1 MSATATDTL
10 GLLLERAEGERDD
23 AARALNAATA
33 QAQAARAQHGE
44 LAGYRQDYQQRWTQ
58 SFAQSTT
65 MDIVAC
71 YRSFGQRL
79 DQAVDTQGHVANHAD
94 QRQVRA
100 REALRQAEV
109 RVAALRQLIAR
120 RQAEA
125 AKAAQRREQR
135 ATDEFAARAHLRR
148 TAHA

>member
-10 GLLLERAEGERDD
+10 SLLLERAEGERDA
-23 AARALNAATA
+23 AARALHTA
-33 QAQAARAQHGE
+33 STQADTARAQHGE

-58 SFAQSTT
+58 SFSQGTT
-65 MDIVAC
+65 MSLVGC
-71 YRSFGQRL
+71 YQSFGQRL
-79 DQAVDTQGHVANHAD
+79 NQAVDTQGHVANHAD
-94 QRQVRA
+94 QRVQRA
-100 REALRQAEV
+100 REALRQAEL

-120 RQAEA
+120 RRAEA
-125 AKAAQRREQR
+125 DKQAQRREQR

>member
-10 GLLLERAEGERDD
+10 GLLLERAEGERD
-23 AARALNAATA
+23 AAAQALHAANA

-44 LAGYRQDYQQRWTQ
+44 LSGYRQDYQQRWTQ
-58 SFAQSTT
+58 TFSQATT
-65 MDIVAC
+65 MEIVAC
-71 YRSFGQRL
+71 YQSFGQRL
-79 DQAVDTQGHVANHAD
+79 NQAVDTQGHVANHAD
-94 QRQVRA
+94 QREMRA
-100 REALRQAEV
+100 RDALRQAEL

-125 AKAAQRREQR
+125 DKVAQRREQR

-148 TAHA
+148 AAHA

>member
-10 GLLLERAEGERDD
+10 SLLLERAEGERDA
-23 AARALNAATA
+23 AARALHTA
-33 QAQAARAQHGE
+33 STQADAARAQHGE

-58 SFAQSTT
+58 SFSQGTT
-65 MDIVAC
+65 MSLVGC
-71 YRSFGQRL
+71 YQSFGQRL
-79 DQAVDTQGHVANHAD
+79 NQAVDTQGHVANHAD
-94 QRQVRA
+94 QRVQRA
-100 REALRQAEV
+100 REALRQAEL

-120 RQAEA
+120 RRAEA
-125 AKAAQRREQR
+125 DKQAQRREQR

>member
-10 GLLLERAEGERDD
+10 SLLLERAEGERD
-23 AARALNAATA
+23 AAAQALHAATA

-58 SFAQSTT
+58 SFAQATT
-65 MDIVAC
+65 MEIMAC
-71 YRSFGQRL
+71 YQSFGQRL
-79 DQAVDTQGHVANHAD
+79 NQAVDSQGHVAQNAD

-100 REALRQAEV
+100 RDALRQAEL

-120 RQAEA
+120 RQAEVH
-125 AKAAQRREQR
+125 KQAQRREQR

-148 TAHA
+148 AAHA